1 MLDWFT
7 NRFGI
12 MGRKKT
18 SSARSSDKRA
28 TASPANPW
36 LREHVQDEFVRRA
49 QKEGFRA
56 RAIYKLQEIDER
68 DHLLKPGMTV
78 VDLGAA
84 PGSWCE
90 YVVGRVGERGRVI
103 ALDILPMAPID
114 GVEYIQGDF
123 TEQEPL
129 DRLLES
135 LGGKPV
141 DLVLS
146 DMAPNI
152 SGIAVS
158 DQARAMHLVE
168 LALDLADLIL
178 RPGGSLLVKVFQGQG
193 FPEFQKALQ
202 QRFKS
207 VRTRKPKASRARSRE
222 IYLLAQGFLGA
233 R

>member
-1 MLDWFT
+1 MS
-7 NRFGI
+7 
-12 MGRKKT
+12 RKKKPGKQAA
-18 SSARSSDKRA
+18 SSPS
-28 TASPANPW
+28 NPW

-49 QKEGFRA
+49 QKEGYRA

-68 DHLLKPGMTV
+68 DHLLKPGMVV

-90 YVVGRVGERGRVI
+90 YAVTRVGDRGRVI
-103 ALDILPMAPID
+103 ALDILPMEPIE
-114 GVEYIQGDF
+114 GVEFIQGDF

-129 DRLLES
+129 DRLLEI

-168 LALDLADLIL
+168 LALDLADQIL
-178 RPGGSLLVKVFQGQG
+178 RPGGTLLVKIFQGRG
-193 FPEFQKALQ
+193 FPEFQKAMQ

-222 IYLLAQGFLGA
+222 IYLLAQGFMGA
-233 R
+233 G

>member
-1 MLDWFT
+1 
-7 NRFGI
+7 

-18 SSARSSDKRA
+18 SSARSSDRRA
-28 TASPANPW
+28 AGSPANSW

-68 DHLLKPGMTV
+68 EHLLKPGMTV

-90 YVVGRVGERGRVI
+90 YAVGRVGDRGRVI
-103 ALDILPMAPID
+103 ALDILPMKPVD
-114 GVEYIQGDF
+114 GVEFIQGDF

-129 DRLLES
+129 DRLLEA
-135 LGGKPV
+135 LGGKAV

-168 LALDLADLIL
+168 LALDLADRIL
-178 RPGGSLLVKVFQGQG
+178 RPGGSLLVKAFQGQG
-193 FPEFQKALQ
+193 IPEFQKALQ